1 MTVLSQSFTIF
12 MYVSLPDDNQSSLLG
27 LFYIVVHIIIH
38 THTRK
43 IIIIIIIIKVHKN
56 IHTRAQLKQWDYFG
70 SSTSSCIKMAAL
82 QLLLF

>member
-38 THTRK
+38 THTYK
-43 IIIIIIIIKVHKN
+43 IIIIIKVHKN
-56 IHTRAQLKQWDYFG
+56 IHTRAQLKQWDNFG
-70 SSTSSCIKMAAL
+70 SSTSSCIKIGAL
-82 QLLLF
+82 QLLEF